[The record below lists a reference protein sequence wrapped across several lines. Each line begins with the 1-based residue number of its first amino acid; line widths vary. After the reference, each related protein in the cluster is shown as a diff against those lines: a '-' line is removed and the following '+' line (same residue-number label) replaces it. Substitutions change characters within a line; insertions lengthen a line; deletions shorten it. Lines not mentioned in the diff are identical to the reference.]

1 MNYLHKDLAN
11 GKWESLTFLQQ
22 MANIGSEVE
31 RTINWRSKG
40 NKEYSLKASERA
52 LELFDLTIKQQKT
65 YPKILELVR
74 ARELFVD
81 YIFGNNI
88 YQSTD
93 KEWQNY
99 FINFTCAAI
108 IDKK

>member
-11 GKWESLTFLQQ
+11 GKWKSLSFLQQ

-31 RTINWRSKG
+31 RAINWRIKG
-40 NKEYSLKASERA
+40 NQDYSLRAFERA
-52 LELFDLTIKQQKT
+52 LELFDLTINQQKT

-88 YQSTD
+88 YHSTD
-93 KEWQNY
+93 KVWQNY
-99 FINFTCAAI
+99 FMNFTCAAI
-108 IDKK
+108 IEKK